1 MRVAIDGPIA
11 VGKGTVAR
19 KTAEALGMT
28 YVDTGALF
36 RAIGIYCHSSRVSI
50 SDETAVCR
58 HLTVSPPHIELRT
71 PIGAEQDGRL
81 NTVTLNGH
89 DVSWE
94 IRSSRADKNSAA
106 VARYECVRDFILI
119 IERELARHA
128 DVVMEGRDIG
138 TYVFPDAEV
147 KVFLTASEDIRAQ
160 RRYQELKSRGIKTSY
175 EQVRQDLHA
184 RDHDDMTRP
193 LRPLKKADDAVEID
207 TSALTIEEVVARVVG
222 LIEAHGHE

>member
-19 KTAEALGMT
+19 KTAEQTEMT
-28 YVDTGALF
+28 YVDTGVLF
-36 RAIGIYCHSSRVSI
+36 RAVGIYCLSSRVPI
-50 SDETAVCR
+50 NNETAVCR
-58 HLTVSPPHIELRT
+58 HLAVSPPDIELRT
-71 PIGAEQDGRL
+71 PMGSEQDGRL
-81 NTVTLNGH
+81 NTVTLDKR

-94 IRSSRADKNSAA
+94 IRSSGADKSSSV

-119 IERELARHA
+119 IERELARHV

-138 TYVFPDAEV
+138 TFVFPDAEV

-160 RRYQELKSRGIKTSY
+160 RRYKELRSRGIKTSY
-175 EQVRQDLHA
+175 EQVRRDLHT

-207 TSALTIEEVVARVVG
+207 TSAMTIEEVVTRVVG
-222 LIEAHGHE
+222 LVEAHGHE